1 MKRQLSKKIRINIK
15 LYRKLKWLTLACVR
29 DHVYDRW
36 ENRELSDAN
45 VVRIRQDIQEN
56 VEGFLYWW
64 SNEVKSTAPDR
75 LK

>member
-15 LYRKLKWLTLACVR
+15 LYRKLKWLALACIR
-29 DHVYDRW
+29 DHVYDQW
-36 ENRELSDAN
+36 ESRELSDGN
-45 VVRIRQDIQEN
+45 VLAIREDIRDN

-64 SNEVKSTAPDR
+64 SCEVNSATQDN